1 MLRTNLIL
9 LFFPLQSAVEEEEDE
24 EKPAAT
30 TAEKEPEKPADL
42 PEQINPE
49 NNLPSTEVK
58 RSAGLFIVAPQI
70 YRLVLLVVLGMR
82 CLRACRCDFL
92 FNVDLTYLTT
102 WRQQKKV

>member
-1 MLRTNLIL
+1 M
-9 LFFPLQSAVEEEEDE
+9 EEEEDE

-30 TAEKEPEKPADL
+30 SPEKEPEMPADP
-42 PEQINPE
+42 PEQINSE

-58 RSAGLFIVAPQI
+58 RSAGLFVVTPQI
-70 YRLVLLVVLGMR
+70 YRLVLLVVLVMR
-82 CLRACRCDFL
+82 YLRGCRCDFL